1 MQTKKDYTREK
12 IIEIAKR
19 VFLKN
24 GYAKTSMR
32 DIAKG
37 VGIGVSNIYNYFNS
51 KDELFRLFHH
61 PTRTISKRTSPTL
74 VASLASTPMSPW
86 VSPQIGPRAG
96 WHSASPWLSKK
107 MAWNLSITLLC

>member
-24 GYAKTSMR
+24 GYAKTLMR

-51 KDELFRLFHH
+51 KDELFRLFHP
-61 PTRTISKRTSPTL
+61 PTRTIPRPTSPMS
-74 VASLASTPMSPW
+74 VASLASTPTSLW
-86 VSPQIGPRAG
+86 ASPQIGPRAG
-96 WHSASPWLSKK
+96 WRSASPWLSKR
-107 MAWNLSITLLC
+107 MG

>member
-19 VFLKN
+19 VFLIN

-37 VGIGVSNIYNYFNS
+37 VGIGVSNIYNHFNS

-61 PTRTISKRTSPTL
+61 STRTIPRRTSPTL
-74 VASLASTPMSPW
+74 VASQVSTPTSPW
-86 VSPQIGPRAG
+86 ASPQTGPRAG
-96 WHSASPWLSKK
+96 WHWGWRWLFKR
-107 MAWNLSITLLC
+107 MAWSP